1 MTDPSNSLS
10 TAPKLSRFEKPPLV
24 GWLIL
29 VAVLT
34 FVIGSFRTVEIAPD
48 RVARGFSRV
57 LQIGREMI
65 PPRVDRIVPLI
76 QQTLITLQIAML
88 GTLIGIGLSLV
99 AGKYAC
105 RHLASRWMATAIRSF
120 VAVVR
125 TVPELIWGL
134 LFVAC
139 FGLGPFAGVLA
150 VAADTFGF
158 CGRFFTEAFDDV
170 EDRDLEGLRG
180 LGASPFGQFLALI
193 VPQSLPN
200 LIHTSLYALERAVRA
215 SIVLGLVGAGGIG
228 VELDVAMRL
237 FRYDEASTIML
248 LILVLVL
255 LIERISELVRRRI
268 RPYSQAS

>member
-1 MTDPSNSLS
+1 MIDAAQSNSRS
-10 TAPKLSRFEKPPLV
+10 FVIPRFEKPPLL
-24 GWLIL
+24 GWLFLI
-29 VAVLT
+29 AVLT
-34 FVIGSFRTVEIAPD
+34 FVAGSFRTVEIAPE
-48 RVARGFSRV
+48 RVSRGFARV
-57 LQIGREMI
+57 FQIGREMF

-76 QQTLITLQIAML
+76 QQALITLQIATL
-88 GTLIGIGLSLV
+88 GTLLGIGVSLV
-99 AGKYAC
+99 AGNYAC
-105 RHLASRWMATAIRSF
+105 RHVSHPRLTSSIRSCI
-120 VAVVR
+120 AIVR

-170 EDRDLEGLRG
+170 EDRELEGLRG
-180 LGASPFGQFLALI
+180 LGATPFGQFLALI
-193 VPQSLPN
+193 LPQSIPN
-200 LIHTSLYALERAVRA
+200 LVHASLFALERSVRA

-237 FRYDEASTIML
+237 FRYDEASTVML

-255 LIERISELVRRRI
+255 LIERISESVRRQI

>member
-1 MTDPSNSLS
+1 
-10 TAPKLSRFEKPPLV
+10 
-24 GWLIL
+24 
-29 VAVLT
+29 
-34 FVIGSFRTVEIAPD
+34 
-48 RVARGFSRV
+48 
-57 LQIGREMI
+57 
-65 PPRVDRIVPLI
+65 
-76 QQTLITLQIAML
+76 ML

>member
-1 MTDPSNSLS
+1 MIDAAQSNSRS
-10 TAPKLSRFEKPPLV
+10 FAIPRFEKPPLL
-24 GWLIL
+24 GWLFLI
-29 VAVLT
+29 AVLT
-34 FVIGSFRTVEIAPD
+34 FVVGSFRTVEIAPE
-48 RVARGFSRV
+48 RVSRGFARV
-57 LQIGREMI
+57 VQISREMF

-76 QQTLITLQIAML
+76 QQALITLQIATL
-88 GTLIGIGLSLV
+88 GTLLGIGVSLV
-99 AGKYAC
+99 AGNYAC
-105 RHLASRWMATAIRSF
+105 RHVSHPGLTSSIRSCI
-120 VAVVR
+120 AIVR

-170 EDRDLEGLRG
+170 EDRELEGLRG
-180 LGASPFGQFLALI
+180 LGATPFGQFLALI
-193 VPQSLPN
+193 LPQSIPN
-200 LIHTSLYALERAVRA
+200 LVHTSLFALERSVRA

-237 FRYDEASTIML
+237 FRYDEASTVML

-255 LIERISELVRRRI
+255 LIERISESVRRQI